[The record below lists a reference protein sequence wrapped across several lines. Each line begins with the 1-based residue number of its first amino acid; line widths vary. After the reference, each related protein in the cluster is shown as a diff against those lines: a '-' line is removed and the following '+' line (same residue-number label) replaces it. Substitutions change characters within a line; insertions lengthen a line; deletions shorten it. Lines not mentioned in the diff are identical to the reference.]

1 MDLRAAILTTFLLAK
16 TKHMDS
22 QVDARQAVWSRYW
35 AHGAAH
41 SCGGSY
47 GNRYEGALAAFWRAA
62 FASLA
67 PRARLLD
74 IATGNGPLPRLL
86 LDADPAG
93 TSSCDAVDLAELAP
107 AWLAELAPA
116 QRARVRFH
124 GRQPA
129 ETLPFADGQFDLVIS
144 QYGLEYTDLARS
156 VPELLRVLKPG
167 GRVRLV
173 VHHKEA
179 RPVVLAAAELEH
191 MEWLAVPDGLLV
203 TFEALLPALARAA
216 TEQGR
221 AALAGDVAANANR
234 ARFNRLQTEATQ
246 LAAGSACPDI
256 LLETR
261 EHLQGIMNL
270 TMAHGAGQGLA
281 ALGRLRADLD
291 DAALRLAEL
300 RRYALD
306 EVGAQA
312 LCGALAGPAGKAA
325 LGTLEDQ
332 AILMGWTIS
341 VDPG

>member
-1 MDLRAAILTTFLLAK
+1 
-16 TKHMDS
+16 MDS

-35 AHGAAH
+35 AHGASH

-62 FASLA
+62 FAALA
-67 PRARLLD
+67 PQARLLD

-93 TSSCDAVDLAELAP
+93 ASSCDAIDLAQLAP
-107 AWLAELAPA
+107 DWVAELAPA

-124 GRQPA
+124 GQQPA
-129 ETLPFADGQFDLVIS
+129 ETLPFADGRFDLVMS

-167 GRVRLV
+167 GQVRLV
-173 VHHKEA
+173 VHHKDA
-179 RPVVLAAAELEH
+179 RPVLLAAAELEH
-191 MEWLAVPDGLLV
+191 MGWLAGPDGLLATV
-203 TFEALLPALARAA
+203 EALLPALAQAA

-234 ARFNRLQTEATQ
+234 ARFNSLQAQATRLA
-246 LAAGSACPDI
+246 SASMCPDI

-270 TMAHGAGQGLA
+270 AMAHGAAEGLA

-306 EVGAQA
+306 EEGAQA
-312 LCGALAGPAGKAA
+312 LCRALAGRDGKAA